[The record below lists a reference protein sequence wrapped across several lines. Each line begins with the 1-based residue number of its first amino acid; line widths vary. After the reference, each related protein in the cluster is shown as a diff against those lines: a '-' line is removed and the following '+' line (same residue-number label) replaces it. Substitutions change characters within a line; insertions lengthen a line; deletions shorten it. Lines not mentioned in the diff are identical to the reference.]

1 MNQDEIMSNEIQNIL
16 IDNKWNFERIFSTIA
31 CKLNTLKE
39 EKLVCIDT
47 NIGLWFIKKHHS
59 WELIQSEQT
68 IDWILNDW
76 VANYIRQKI
85 NNEHINNDE
94 ILNVLKFTSFVK
106 ESRQLFYNTILTF

>member
-1 MNQDEIMSNEIQNIL
+1 MLGLVDSKIRSAISGVGIIL
-16 IDNKWNFERIFSTIA
+16 KNVHK
-31 CKLNTLKE
+31 
-39 EKLVCIDT
+39 
-47 NIGLWFIKKHHS
+47 
-59 WELIQSEQT
+59 

-106 ESRQLFYNTILTF
+106 ESRQLFYNTMVTF